1 MFKVELEFKKDVP
14 ANIFNIV
21 KKIFID
27 EGMTCFLDE
36 NGKQIFTDSE
46 DTGFMNIGASLIRSY
61 EEIPNIST
69 MLNSALWFHNK
80 KCENLMETFYYEEK

>member
-14 ANIFNIV
+14 SNILNTV
-21 KKIFID
+21 KKIFTD
-27 EGMTCFLDE
+27 EGMTYFLDE

-69 MLNSALWFHNK
+69 MLNNALWFHNR
-80 KCENLMETFYYEEK
+80 KCENLMETFFYEEE